1 MSSTRLLILGVV
13 RALQP
18 VHGYDV
24 RRELVSW
31 HAERWANVAY
41 GSIYHALTKMTAEG
55 LLEEVATEQRG
66 NRPARTS
73 YRITAPGETEF
84 HRLLHEA
91 WWTFQPS
98 IDPFFAAISFMPCL
112 NRAEAAAALR
122 HRATEL
128 EEELRR
134 QGESRRGAA
143 ESGPPLPP
151 HMLHRHTLV
160 EERLRAEIA
169 WCADLANRI
178 DAGELR
184 FAGEALGPDPSP

>member
-1 MSSTRLLILGVV
+1 RARRPPSPRPRSRAATTSPAACTPGCTAGSSCGPPPDRAHNPIPATAPRPTTDPPSGTAHPQMSSTRLLILGVV

-112 NRAEAAAALR
+112 NRAE
-122 HRATEL
+122 
-128 EEELRR
+128 
-134 QGESRRGAA
+134 
-143 ESGPPLPP
+143 
-151 HMLHRHTLV
+151 
-160 EERLRAEIA
+160 
-169 WCADLANRI
+169 
-178 DAGELR
+178 
-184 FAGEALGPDPSP
+184 